1 MEYKLYKGD
10 CLEEMK
16 KIEDKSVDCIL
27 CGLPYGI
34 TGYWWDVV
42 IPFEP
47 LWEQYKR
54 ILKDDGV
61 ALLFG
66 AEPFASKLRLS
77 NTEMYKYDLYWLK
90 DRPRHGENLDVKPSS
105 SVETIS
111 VFSFGPWGNFPKYKR
126 TEATEMSQL
135 HFERIASGAYKHP
148 TPMPIGLACELLKCY
163 TDEGAVVLDNTMG
176 CGNCGVACAIMNRNF
191 IGIEQDKHYFK
202 TAESEIKKA
211 SAYYNGTRV

>member
-1 MEYKLYKGD
+1 MEYKLYRGD

-34 TGYWWDVV
+34 TGYWWDVI

-90 DRPRHGENLDVKPSS
+90 DRPRHSENLDVKPSS
-105 SVETIS
+105 SV
-111 VFSFGPWGNFPKYKR
+111 
-126 TEATEMSQL
+126 
-135 HFERIASGAYKHP
+135 
-148 TPMPIGLACELLKCY
+148 
-163 TDEGAVVLDNTMG
+163 
-176 CGNCGVACAIMNRNF
+176 AI
-191 IGIEQDKHYFK
+191 
-202 TAESEIKKA
+202 
-211 SAYYNGTRV
+211 